1 MMTITPAAADTIQIS
16 RRRRVLGLAVPIMLA
31 SLSQTLMS
39 LIDIA
44 MVGRIGIAAVAAVG
58 LGSTLALSASEFL
71 NAIQAGVQT
80 VVARRVG
87 EGRYGEVAPALRNSL
102 YFSLITGSAFAVLFI
117 WATNF
122 LLPAINPDRSV
133 VTLGIQYLRLRGL
146 SFGLVM
152 AGYVFYAFFNGI
164 SKPRVH
170 LVVTVLAN
178 TVNVILNYGLIFGR
192 LGFPEMGAPG
202 AGLATTLSSGIAFLL
217 YAVVTMTARI
227 RTQFPGIWIGRG
239 GHGVLRRILR
249 LSLPASIQE
258 LGGMIGFAVFKIIIG
273 WISTTALAATTIVIN
288 ILSFSFM
295 PAMGFLYATQTLV
308 SESMGREDVEGAK
321 AFARTASRL
330 CMLLMG
336 AMGVLFILFP
346 RIILHVFTINTEIV
360 EAGITPLRILGFV
373 QVIDAI
379 GMTYHGALRGA
390 GDNVFPAVADII
402 IMWAFFLPAVYI
414 SGIHLG
420 WGLNGS
426 WIALA
431 IYIAAYAIM
440 AYFRFHYGPWKRIV
454 V

>member
-1 MMTITPAAADTIQIS
+1 M
-16 RRRRVLGLAVPIMLA
+16 LGLAVPIMLA

-44 MVGRIGIAAVAAVG
+44 MVGRLGIAAVAAVG
-58 LGSTLALSASEFL
+58 LGSTLAYSASEFL

-87 EGRYGEVAPALRNSL
+87 EGRYEEVAPALRNSL
-102 YFSLITGSAFAVLFI
+102 YFSLITGSAFAALFI
-117 WATNF
+117 WAISR
-122 LLPAINPDRSV
+122 LLPLINPDGAV
-133 VTLGIQYLRLRGL
+133 VTFGIEYLRLRGL

-170 LVVTVLAN
+170 LLVTVLAN
-178 TVNVILNYGLIFGR
+178 TANVVLNYGLIFGR

-217 YAVVTMTARI
+217 YAVVTLTAHI
-227 RTQFPGIWIGRG
+227 RTQYPGIWIGRG
-239 GHGVLRRILR
+239 GYDVLRRILR

-258 LGGMIGFAVFKIIIG
+258 IGVMTGFAIFKVMVG
-273 WISTTALAATTIVIN
+273 WISTVALAATAIVIN

-295 PAMGFLYATQTLV
+295 PAMGFLFATQTLV
-308 SESMGREDVEGAK
+308 SESIGRDDIAGAK

-336 AMGVLFILFP
+336 AMGILFVLFP
-346 RIILHVFTINTEIV
+346 RIILQVFTVNAEIV
-360 EAGITPLRILGFV
+360 AAGIVPLRILGFV
-373 QVIDAI
+373 QVVDAI

-390 GDNVFPAVADII
+390 GDNVFPAVAEII
-402 IMWAFFLPAVYI
+402 MMWAFFLPAVYV
-414 SGIHLG
+414 SGIYLG
-420 WGLNGS
+420 WGVNAS
-426 WIALA
+426 WVALA

-454 V
+454 I